1 MKDKGMSITES
12 EWKVLKV
19 LWDESPQT
27 LPQIVE
33 KLAHMHWSVNTIQTF
48 LSRLVKKSALA
59 TTKQGKGFLYAPLV
73 KEQECQ
79 LAQARRF
86 LDRVYDGSLSSMVM
100 GVLKSGSLSEDEFAQ
115 LKKLVEEYERSGR

>member
-1 MKDKGMSITES
+1 MKDKGMRISES

-19 LWDESPQT
+19 LWDESPLT

-33 KLAHMHWSVNTIQTF
+33 RLAHMPWSVNTIQTF
-48 LSRLVKKSALA
+48 LSRLVKKSAVA
-59 TTKQGKGFLYAPLV
+59 TTRQGKGFLYAPLV
-73 KEQECQ
+73 KERECQ

-100 GVLKSGSLSEDEFAQ
+100 GVLKSGGLSENEFAR